1 MSSGEVVEI
10 WHCILRCLYSL
21 RENIP
26 IINDLLENMNYQN
39 EILDLAEKESDEN
52 IQLLLIEIVEIAIEI
67 NEVLKYN
74 DELWEVVVNKEDE
87 KFAAIINDFARLV
100 NEKVQDYQIPE
111 FSAEDAA
118 NIRTRHRTVE
128 KSISDDSVDEFSRL
142 LDEFINNQH

>member
-1 MSSGEVVEI
+1 M
-10 WHCILRCLYSL
+10 
-21 RENIP
+21 
-26 IINDLLENMNYQN
+26 
-39 EILDLAEKESDEN
+39 
-52 IQLLLIEIVEIAIEI
+52 
-67 NEVLKYN
+67 
-74 DELWEVVVNKEDE
+74 WEVVVNKEDE